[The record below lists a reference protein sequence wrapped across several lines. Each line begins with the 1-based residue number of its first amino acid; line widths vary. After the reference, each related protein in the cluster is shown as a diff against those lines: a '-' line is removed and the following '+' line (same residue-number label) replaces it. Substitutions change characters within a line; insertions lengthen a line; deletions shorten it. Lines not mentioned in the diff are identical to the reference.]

1 MEVEGAPSG
10 RAGVGFV
17 LKPEGRLESPGSG
30 NSFSLGS
37 LSLSFRPLDLSR
49 TSSSLSSLSFSLV
62 FSFSFSLSF
71 LEPFLSVAF
80 APLRSS
86 NASAAFCLSASFLAS
101 NNWFLSAF
109 FFSIHQSAL
118 AASQASVNTECT
130 IWPVSNPIRLSVLR
144 RFRSRSVE
152 NANGALTVI
161 CAEKSGSFVLPRGA
175 IGGGDTVGEP
185 GGELVRLD
193 ETERRFVRT
202 GVRDGKE
209 EGGREEE
216 DPRDLTKR
224 SCS

>member
-1 MEVEGAPSG
+1 MEVDGTPSG

-30 NSFSLGS
+30 NSFSFGS
-37 LSLSFRPLDLSR
+37 FSLSFRPLDLSR

-62 FSFSFSLSF
+62 FSFSLSF
-71 LEPFLSVAF
+71 RDPFLSAAF

-86 NASAAFCLSASFLAS
+86 NAAAAFCLSTSFLAS
-101 NNWFLSAF
+101 NNWCLSAF

-152 NANGALTVI
+152 KANGALTPI

-202 GVRDGKE
+202 GVRVGKE

-216 DPRDLTKR
+216 EPRDLTKR